1 MAEKEEV
8 ITIEE
13 DTTTNKNIL
22 RFILINLALLLSGLA
37 AGLIYIATQSQ
48 TEQGSGEASGE
59 VSSGSGI

>member
-1 MAEKEEV
+1 MPEKEEV

-13 DTTTNKNIL
+13 DKTTNKNIL
-22 RFILINLALLLSGLA
+22 RFILLNVALVLSGLA

-48 TEQGSGEASGE
+48 TEEGSGE